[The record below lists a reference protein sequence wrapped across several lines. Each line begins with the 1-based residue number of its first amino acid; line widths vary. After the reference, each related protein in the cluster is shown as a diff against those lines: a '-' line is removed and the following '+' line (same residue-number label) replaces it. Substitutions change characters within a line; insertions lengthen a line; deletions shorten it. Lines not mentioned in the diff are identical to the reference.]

1 MAAWAKALLVMAGTV
16 GGGALGFYWQDH
28 IMREHRAAMRQR
40 WMEMI
45 QEERRDLERILRDR
59 QQAAESSTSP
69 E

>member
-1 MAAWAKALLVMAGTV
+1 
-16 GGGALGFYWQDH
+16 
-28 IMREHRAAMRQR
+28 MRQR